1 MDYKKKYSK
10 ALAMDGSEPVT
21 ITKGDFDF
29 LVALDGLIEH
39 KVEIKVQESTVIP
52 HIVVDSGKIKVDTFG
67 KSRQNHSYF
76 LFQRAG
82 RSP

>member
-1 MDYKKKYSK
+1 MDYKKKYSN

-39 KVEIKVQESTVIP
+39 KVEIKVKEYIKTIWLNDLIDRVIELEEFKTNTLKDK
-52 HIVVDSGKIKVDTFG
+52 HLKKKD
-67 KSRQNHSYF
+67 
-76 LFQRAG
+76 
-82 RSP
+82 